1 MNSAQLDES
10 TANAA
15 SGAGQALRVT
25 RCRSCGS
32 QDLRE
37 FLSLG
42 STPIANALLAP
53 ADTGAPDPSYPLSV
67 GFCAGCALVQLTHE
81 LPAEVIFGAD
91 YPYFSSFSDA
101 LVRHSGEHVDALVA
115 KRGLGSDA
123 LVVELASNDGYLLRQ
138 FERHGV
144 PTLGVEP
151 TPGPAAAAREAG
163 VETVEAFFTA
173 ELGAQLR
180 AERGPADAI
189 LANNVMAH
197 VPDLNGFVAGM
208 AALVA
213 DDGVVQVENP
223 GVRYLLEH
231 AEFDT
236 VYHEH
241 FCYFSTLAVQR
252 LFARHGLTLLDVEHF
267 PNLHGGTLRWTAGK
281 QGEPSEAA
289 LRHLAEERELGLDD
303 YAAYQ
308 DFGQTVARNQ
318 GELVELLRSLR
329 AEGASIAAYGAAA
342 KGATLLNSAGI
353 GANTIDFVV
362 DRNTHKQDKLMP
374 GARIPILDPEAL
386 AERRPDYVLLLAWNF
401 AEEIIRQQGDYSEAG
416 GRFIVPV
423 PRPRVI

>member
-1 MNSAQLDES
+1 MNPTQQV
-10 TANAA
+10 TTTPAA
-15 SGAGQALRVT
+15 RVT
-25 RCRSCGS
+25 HCRSCGS
-32 QDLRE
+32 EDLRA

-42 STPIANALLAP
+42 STPVANALLDP
-53 ADTGAPDPSYPLSV
+53 ADTGRPDPSYPLAV
-67 GFCAGCALVQLTHE
+67 GYCAGCSLVQLTHE

-101 LVRHSGEHVDALVA
+101 LVKHSGEHVDALVTQ
-115 KRGLGSDA
+115 RGLTADS

-138 FERHGV
+138 FARHGV

-163 VETVEAFFTA
+163 VDTVEEFFGET
-173 ELGAQLR
+173 LGQKLR
-180 AERGPADAI
+180 EERGAADAI

-223 GVRYLLEH
+223 CVGDLLEH
-231 AEFDT
+231 NEFDT

-252 LFARHGLTLLDVEHF
+252 LFGRHGLTLLDVEHF

-281 QGEPSEAA
+281 HGEPSQRALAQLDKERAA
-289 LRHLAEERELGLDD
+289 GLDD
-303 YAAYQ
+303 FAAYS
-308 DFGQTVARNQ
+308 DFGEQVARNQ
-318 GELVELLRSLR
+318 RELVELLRSLR
-329 AEGASIAAYGAAA
+329 ADGASIAAYGAAA
-342 KGATLLNSAGI
+342 KGATLLNSAGV
-353 GANTIDFVV
+353 GANTIGFVV

-374 GARIPILDPEAL
+374 GARIPILDPQAL
-386 AERRPDYVLLLAWNF
+386 LDHRPDYVLVLAWNF
-401 AEEIIRQQGDYSEAG
+401 AEEIVRQQQAYADGG

-423 PRPRVI
+423 PRPRVL